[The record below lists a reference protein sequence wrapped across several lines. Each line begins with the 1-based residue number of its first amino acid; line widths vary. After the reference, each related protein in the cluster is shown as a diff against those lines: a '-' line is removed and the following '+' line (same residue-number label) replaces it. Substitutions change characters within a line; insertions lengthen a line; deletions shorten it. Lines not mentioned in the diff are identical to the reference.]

1 LSFAGSEWTNW
12 CITGDEIQPTAG
24 EEDIVKNV
32 QWWVD
37 QMEASRAMKDLGL
50 TEYAVPGDL
59 MFIQLKSRRL
69 WSVYRLE
76 VRKGKKV
83 FEKVPRRLWD
93 EKIRAEIAMKILERG
108 RGDC

>member
-1 LSFAGSEWTNW
+1 MSFEGSVWSEWT
-12 CITGDEIQPTAG
+12 IYPH
-24 EEDIVKNV
+24 EEDHRPEEFIVENV
-32 QWWVD
+32 QWWVNE
-37 QMEASRAMKDLGL
+37 MEASRANTVSGI

-93 EKIRAEIAMKILERG
+93 ERIRAEIALKVLEKGHGTR
-108 RGDC
+108 